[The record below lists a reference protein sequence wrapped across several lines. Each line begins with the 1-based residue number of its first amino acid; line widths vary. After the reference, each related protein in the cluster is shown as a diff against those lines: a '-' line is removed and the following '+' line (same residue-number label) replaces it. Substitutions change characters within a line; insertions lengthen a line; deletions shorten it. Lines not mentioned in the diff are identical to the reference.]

1 MERVNQIWQHP
12 VWRQKLEQLKKLEK
26 ERIFCCHGIE
36 HLLDVARIAY
46 IENLEQQYGIE
57 KALIYAA
64 ALLHDIGKGEEY
76 TKGIP
81 HEIAGKELA
90 EEILKDTAFSEEEQ
104 REILEAILAH
114 REESS
119 ESDNLLKDLLYRADK
134 KSRMCALCKATEE
147 CNWSK
152 KKKNNLLMV

>member
-1 MERVNQIWQHP
+1 MERVDQIWQHP
-12 VWRQKLEQLKKLEK
+12 VWRQELERLKELEK
-26 ERIFCCHGIE
+26 ERIFCRHGIE

-57 KALIYAA
+57 KELIYAA
-64 ALLHDIGKGEEY
+64 ALLHDIGRGAQY
-76 TKGIP
+76 ARGIP
-81 HEIAGKELA
+81 HEIAGKDLA
-90 EEILKDTAFSEEEQ
+90 EEILKDTAFSTEEQ

-114 REESS
+114 REDSGENGKS
-119 ESDNLLKDLLYRADK
+119 LKGLLYRADK
-134 KSRMCALCKATEE
+134 QSRMCSVCKATEE